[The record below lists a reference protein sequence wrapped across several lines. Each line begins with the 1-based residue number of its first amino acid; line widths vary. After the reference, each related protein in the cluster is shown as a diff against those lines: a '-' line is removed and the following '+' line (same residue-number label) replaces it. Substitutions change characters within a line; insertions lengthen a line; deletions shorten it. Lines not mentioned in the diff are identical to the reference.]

1 MRTNEFKT
9 YLESLPPPSQ
19 LQRNHL
25 QTTLQHSQK
34 RLAQLRVLLAR
45 HNLPTAERIH
55 YARERRHLLAN
66 GRTLKSFLSA
76 TSSTP
81 PHN

>member
-1 MRTNEFKT
+1 MPNEFKT

-19 LQRNHL
+19 LERNHL
-25 QTTLQHSQK
+25 QTHLLKAQS
-34 RLAQLRVLLAR
+34 RLTQLRILLAR
-45 HNLPTAERIH
+45 HNITTAERIH
-55 YARERRHLLAN
+55 YTRERRHLLAN
-66 GRTLKSFLSA
+66 GHTLKSFLSA